1 MRSCVTGADPGAAL
15 ILLAAGKSSRFGSDK
30 FAARL
35 DGKPLWRWAVSAANR
50 AGFTRKFLVVRPG
63 RCGLDPGEDWTIVV
77 NRDADLGLSR
87 SIRAGVLAAAGCP
100 RIVLALAD
108 MPFVTA
114 GHLAAV
120 AASSDVIF
128 TRYPDGRNGCPAAFP
143 SNAYPALLALSG
155 DRGAASIRFPG
166 SRTMAPDDPAILR
179 DIDTVSDLERSRLP
193 GRMKTGV
200 S

>member
-1 MRSCVTGADPGAAL
+1 MRNCVTGVDPGTAL

-35 DGKPLWRWAVSAANR
+35 EGEPLWQWAVSAADR
-50 AGFTRKFLVVRPG
+50 AGFTRKFLIVRPG
-63 RCGLDPGEDWTIVV
+63 RHGLDPGTDWAIVV
-77 NRDADLGLSR
+77 NGAADLGLSS

-114 GHLAAV
+114 DHLAAIAAATDV
-120 AASSDVIF
+120 AF
-128 TRYPDGRNGCPAAFP
+128 TRYPDGSNGCPAAFP
-143 SNAYPALLALSG
+143 NDAFPALLALSG
-155 DRGAASIRFPG
+155 DRGAASIRFPKA
-166 SRTMAPDDPAILR
+166 RAMAPQDAAMLR
-179 DIDTVSDLERSRLP
+179 DIDTVADLEQSRLP
-193 GRMKTGV
+193 G